1 MATARP
7 VLVVVG
13 DETVSQALTEHIAV
27 AGAYRA
33 ATASNLGDATRRL
46 DAADARFDLVI
57 LSADLPDGDGP
68 DFCARLRDHGH
79 RMPIVMFAEAA
90 NDNDVTR
97 ALNSGATDFI
107 VMPFRA
113 AELLARLR
121 AALRSYDDS
130 VNAVFTIGPWTFFP
144 SDRLLTRR
152 DGGRRIRL
160 GNKEVSLLKYFCR
173 AGDRVVSPRT
183 LLAEVWGYHAA
194 VRTHTLE
201 THVYRL
207 RRRLEFDPK
216 APLFLVTEP
225 GGYRLNDALVARQ
238 GEFCRSCDAEKK
250 QAADWCVPS
259 PDVRCHAFAG
269 A

>member
-33 ATASNLGDATRRL
+33 ATASNLGDATRHL
-46 DAADARFDLVI
+46 DAADARFDLLI
-57 LSADLPDGDGP
+57 LAADLPDGDGP

-79 RMPIVMFAEAA
+79 RMPIVMIAEAA
-90 NDNDVTR
+90 NDNDVAR

-121 AALRSYDDS
+121 AALRTYDDS
-130 VNAVFTIGPWTFFP
+130 VNVVFTIGPWTFFP

-152 DGGRRIRL
+152 DGGRVRL

-173 AGDRVVSPRT
+173 AGDRVISPQT

-207 RRRLEFDPK
+207 RQRLEFDPK

-225 GGYRLNDALVARQ
+225 GGYRLKNALVARQ
-238 GEFCRSCDAEKK
+238 GDEPHPTSETQKRSTPR
-250 QAADWCVPS
+250 W
-259 PDVRCHAFAG
+259 
-269 A
+269 